1 MAKRI
6 LHAIRLTKIA
16 AVDKPCQAHATVAI
30 MKRAPQIAGP
40 KAIAKATFE
49 EALSAN
55 IMADRVNDAFYNS
68 FDGLWERNDAFRC
81 ALTDELEAGGDGSI
95 VSAAYV
101 ASVKALV
108 DTAVASAREAGAAAT
123 TDDLNK
129 AFIKAATDWLEQ
141 QETHTMTITTK
152 AALLAAVAKFDPTK
166 STVGELAEIHKA
178 AVDMK
183 LESELP
189 VSGPLALVK
198 AADNSV
204 LMREIDILKM
214 APDIRTHFDG
224 LDETAQTAFLA
235 KSVADRKIEVDAK
248 NATDPVVHKCM
259 DGTEIRKSDGAT
271 VLALAKRNDELA
283 SKVETLTTENA
294 GSAIEKAMMRFPNV
308 AKGVVTSVLK
318 AAATPEEKAEAEQ
331 SLTAM
336 NKALAGVFKR
346 FGSSGVSSDIEKGAD
361 TPEGQMSVIVKRIAK
376 EKNISEAFATVEAL
390 NDPEYAALYTE
401 SLADIPA
408 VSGYAGT
415 A

>member
-1 MAKRI
+1 MAKLTNLIVDEVSFCRAGMNK
-6 LHAIRLTKIA
+6 HARVALFKSA
-16 AVDKPCQAHATVAI
+16 DKPQG
-30 MKRAPQIAGP
+30 PQ
-40 KAIAKATFE
+40 AIAKATFQ
-49 EALSAN
+49 EALDAQLVSQ
-55 IMADRVNDAFYNS
+55 RVQNAFYGC
-68 FDGLWERNDAFRC
+68 FDNLWSRNDAFRT
-81 ALTDELEAGGDGSI
+81 AMTDEIAAGGDGS
-95 VSAAYV
+95 VAADAWV
-101 ASVKALV
+101 ESVKALA
-108 DTAVASAREAGAAAT
+108 DNAVAAAKENGGKPTDEELSGAMEKAVAT
-123 TDDLNK
+123 YLSKQEQTD
-129 AFIKAATDWLEQ
+129 
-141 QETHTMTITTK
+141 MTITTK

-178 AVDMK
+178 ATDLN

-214 APDIRTHFDG
+214 APDIRTHFEA
-224 LDETAQTAFLA
+224 LATAGQTTFLA
-235 KSVADRKIEVDAK
+235 KSSADRKTEVEAK
-248 NATDPVVHKCM
+248 NATDPVVHKCL

-283 SKVETLTTENA
+283 AKVETLTTENA
-294 GSAIEKAMMRFPNV
+294 GSAIEKAMARFPNV
-308 AKGVVTSVLK
+308 AKGTVTTVMK
-318 AAATPEEKAEAEQ
+318 AATTPEEKAEAEQ

-336 NKALAGVFKR
+336 NKALAGAFR
-346 FGSSGVSSDIEKGAD
+346 RAGSAGPVADIEKGAD

-408 VSGYAGT
+408 VSAYAPT